1 MSMSSSSPS
10 PSADEGM
17 GERLTRLAASLVTK
31 GPDDPGYVA
40 ADLAA
45 IRKLVER
52 AVRSGAGA
60 RPGPKADAIERDVSV
75 ALADAG
81 LGALVEDRPDIARVR
96 HRLARLHALV
106 TAMSIARAGRA
117 PT

>member
-1 MSMSSSSPS
+1 MSTSSSSPS
-10 PSADEGM
+10 PSADDGLS
-17 GERLTRLAASLVTK
+17 ERLTRLASDLVTK

-45 IRKLVER
+45 IRRLVER
-52 AVRSGAGA
+52 AVRSGAGSS
-60 RPGPKADAIERDVSV
+60 PGPKADAIARDVSV

-81 LGALVEDRPDIARVR
+81 LGALVEDRPDVNRVR
-96 HRLARLHALV
+96 QRLARLHAMV

-117 PT
+117 P